1 MNDREIK
8 KSFDKISETLFSI
21 SNDLQQLEKYT
32 KYQMDSKA
40 ISDIVTDLNWA
51 TENCR
56 VIGLHQIDQ
65 ALDDNMGTGIKPE
78 LKKEN
83 NKEKEV

>member
-40 ISDIVTDLNWA
+40 ISDIVTDINWA
-51 TENCR
+51 TENCT
-56 VIGLHQIDQ
+56 VIGLHQINQ

-78 LKKEN
+78 LEKEN